1 MRLQDWARIAAVQQ
15 EFQKSLYYLCDMFD
29 YIAKRCNN
37 SLTVYQQKMYE
48 FQQSDAFQDYVYSA
62 VRRMVDPLSMYNM
75 RTWREAAR
83 QTFKGQRNY
92 NLLLNELQGSTG
104 QLVQEQI
111 DENAR
116 LIRTLPTD
124 VAYKVAQD
132 VTDYALTG
140 MRSSEIAKII
150 RESTDRHSRV
160 SARLIARTE
169 TSKTQSAITQ
179 ARAVQMGVNWYVW
192 QTQRDGKRVRAQHRI
207 MQGVLV
213 NYADPPSPEQLDGLP
228 SVGNYHAGQIWNCR
242 CYAEPLLDISFVN
255 WPHKVYFRGKIQFM
269 TKSQFERIM

>member
-37 SLTVYQQKMYE
+37 RLTVYQQKMYE

-104 QLVQEQI
+104 RLVQEQI

-150 RESTDRHSRV
+150 RESTDRHSRA

-192 QTQRDGKRVRAQHRI
+192 QTQRDGRRVRAQHRI

-255 WPHKVYFRGKIQFM
+255 WPHKVYFRGTIQLM

>member
-15 EFQKSLYYLCDMFD
+15 EFQKNLYYLCDMFD
-29 YIAKRCNN
+29 YIAKRCN
-37 SLTVYQQKMYE
+37 SSITVYQQKMYE
-48 FQQSDAFQDYVYSA
+48 FQKSDAFLDYVYST
-62 VRRMVDPLSMYNM
+62 VRRMVDPLSVYNM
-75 RTWREAAR
+75 RSWREAAR

-124 VAYKVAQD
+124 VSYKVVQD

-150 RESTDRHSRV
+150 REATSKHARA

-192 QTQRDGKRVRAQHRI
+192 QTQRDGKRVRSQHRI
-207 MQGVLV
+207 MQDVLV

-242 CYAEPLLDISFVN
+242 CYAEPLLDIGFVR
-255 WPHKVYFRGKIQFM
+255 WPHKVYFRGKIQLM